1 MSKQTSKSE
10 LQGHRQATI
19 VDVAKVA
26 GVAIG
31 TVSRY
36 LNGHPVRGSNREPI
50 ERAIAD
56 LGYRRN
62 STAVSMKTNTTHI
75 VGLMVPSL
83 GEFHAALLD
92 QLTRKMRQAGRAVLC
107 YCHDMEPRSFMEG
120 LEFFASHR
128 VDAVVMDGNEDL
140 RSGMAPYI
148 DQGLIV
154 VLYDNDLPGLAADR
168 VFVQNRKASKRLVDH
183 LLDLGHTRV
192 ATIHGNLKNSV
203 GRERLAGYR
212 DALKEHGVEEVPE
225 FVVDGGWS
233 ETGGYA
239 GMRDLL
245 ALPEPPTAL
254 FGANYNMTIG
264 ALRWLRE
271 HELSIPRDLSLVS
284 FDDVPAFSVHQP
296 GITAV
301 GQPVEKLAEAIT
313 GVLAERLDDK
323 GALGRRTLRI
333 DNDII
338 LRGSARRLR
347 R

>member
-1 MSKQTSKSE
+1 MSQQTSKSE
-10 LQGHRQATI
+10 IQTRRQATI
-19 VDVAKVA
+19 VDVAEAA

-36 LNGHPVRGSNREPI
+36 LNGLPVRGSNREPI

-62 STAVSMKTNTTHI
+62 SVAVSMKTNTTHI

-107 YCHDMEPRSFMEG
+107 YCHDMEPRSFMDG

-168 VFVQNRKASKRLVDH
+168 VFVENRKASKRLVDH
-183 LLDLGHTRV
+183 VLDLGHTRV

-203 GRERLAGYR
+203 ARERLAGYR
-212 DALKEHGVEEVPE
+212 DALQDHGVEEIPE
-225 FVVDGGWS
+225 LVIDGGWS

-271 HELSIPRDLSLVS
+271 HDLSIPRDLSLVS

-313 GVLAERLDDK
+313 SVLAARLDDP

>member
-1 MSKQTSKSE
+1 MSEQTSKSE
-10 LQGHRQATI
+10 IRSRRQATI
-19 VDVAKVA
+19 VDVAMAA

-36 LNGHPVRGSNREPI
+36 LNGLPVRSGNREPI
-50 ERAIAD
+50 ERAIAE

-62 STAVSMKTNTTHI
+62 SIAVSMKTNTTQI

-92 QLTRKMRQAGRAVLC
+92 HLTRKMRQAGRAVLC

-140 RSGMAPYI
+140 RAGMAPYI

-168 VFVQNRKASKRLVDH
+168 VFVENRKASKRLVDH
-183 LLDLGHTRV
+183 VLDLGHTRV

-203 GRERLAGYR
+203 ARERLAGYR
-212 DALKEHGVEEVPE
+212 DAFKDHGIEEIPE
-225 FVVDGGWS
+225 LVVDGGWS

-284 FDDVPAFSVHQP
+284 FDDVPAFTVHQP

-313 GVLAERLDDK
+313 SVLAERLDDP